1 MWPCSSHGISTGEHC
16 SRIFPRRSFA
26 LLEWSCAVAPL
37 SNVVKGDTG
46 EWNKPKFL
54 FAFWGSLL
62 HFTFSRQCC
71 CIGTIPPYILSFNQS
86 GLLQLRQVFLVFTF
100 LFPFLKCSLYLK
112 SILLSLMPIEIP
124 SLLQISVEIL
134 ILLGSQPST
143 APTGGNS
150 ALLFVSCCIM
160 LSPGSEHYWNLTWSR
175 GAPALGHFPRK
186 DPA

>member
-1 MWPCSSHGISTGEHC
+1 MLWLLCQTWSKATQVNETNPNSCLPFEGLSCTSH
-16 SRIFPRRSFA
+16 FPDS
-26 LLEWSCAVAPL
+26 AVASALYPL
-37 SNVVKGDTG
+37 
-46 EWNKPKFL
+46 
-54 FAFWGSLL
+54 
-62 HFTFSRQCC
+62 
-71 CIGTIPPYILSFNQS
+71 YILSFNQS

-160 LSPGSEHYWNLTWSR
+160 LSPGSEHY
-175 GAPALGHFPRK
+175 
-186 DPA
+186 